1 MITSPNCSVSIFSS
15 HILLIL
21 CRQCKKK
28 LKNNHDVDIL
38 PQPHAND
45 VFLLANL
52 LMEHFKLVLYSL
64 IENVNYSYEAMAM
77 MGSATNVK
85 YTDLSNMIDEI
96 CQRYIIF

>member
-1 MITSPNCSVSIFSS
+1 MITFPYCSVSIFSPP
-15 HILLIL
+15 ILLIL
-21 CRQCKKK
+21 CRQCKEKI
-28 LKNNHDVDIL
+28 KNNPDIDIL
-38 PQPHAND
+38 LQPHAND
-45 VFLLANL
+45 VFLLVN

>member
-1 MITSPNCSVSIFSS
+1 MITSPICSVSIFSS
-15 HILLIL
+15 PILLIL
-21 CRQCKKK
+21 SRQCKEK

-45 VFLLANL
+45 VFLLVN

-96 CQRYIIF
+96 CQRYVIF